1 MKFSVSVA
9 VKICDDG
16 ELVCEATANCVAYQ
30 SRCDDIVDCPPF
42 NPDESSCYGKT
53 NTFVHLTFLFK
64 GVISLM
70 YCLISY
76 CLAF

>member
-53 NTFVHLTFLFK
+53 N
-64 GVISLM
+64 I
-70 YCLISY
+70 LI
-76 CLAF
+76 